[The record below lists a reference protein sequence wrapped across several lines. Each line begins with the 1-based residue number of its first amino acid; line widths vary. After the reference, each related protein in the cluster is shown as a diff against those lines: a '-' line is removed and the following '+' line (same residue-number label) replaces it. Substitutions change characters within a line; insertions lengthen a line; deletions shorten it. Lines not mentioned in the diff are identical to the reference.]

1 MSLLYIERSRSALFR
16 PHKHQINTNATAY
29 LLWCCYIVGVIFSIA
44 VRPAYLVHIQPS
56 GRSGDV
62 HFVALPRCKGAVK
75 IYAQIYLQ
83 APAE

>member
-1 MSLLYIERSRSALFR
+1 MSLLYIERSRSVLFR

-29 LLWCCYIVGVIFSIA
+29 LLWYCYIVGVIFSVA

-62 HFVALPRCKGAVK
+62 HFVALPRCK
-75 IYAQIYLQ
+75 YW
-83 APAE
+83 